1 MPKKQFFIPK
11 KIITAG
17 IAFLFLVLVI
27 VTFFGN
33 KGLFEIYQLQKNKTA
48 LAQEAGRLILKRDKL
63 ARGIRELENNPY
75 AVELKARDKLWL
87 ADPDEI
93 VIVKD

>member
-11 KIITAG
+11 KVIKAG
-17 IAFLFLVLVI
+17 LTFIFLVLII

-33 KGLFEIYQLQKNKTA
+33 KGIFEIYQLQKTQSE
-48 LAQEAGRLILKRDKL
+48 LAQEAQHLLLKRNKL
-63 ARGIRELENNPY
+63 ARDILELENNPK
-75 AVELKARDKLWL
+75 AVELKAREKLWL
-87 ADPDEI
+87 ADPEEI

>member
-11 KIITAG
+11 KVIIAS
-17 IAFLFLVLVI
+17 IAFIFLVLVI

-33 KGLFEIYQLQKNKTA
+33 KGIFEIYQLQKNQSA
-48 LAQEAGRLILKRDKL
+48 LSREAQDLLQTRDKL
-63 ARGIRELENNPY
+63 ARDIRELENNPK
-75 AVELKARDKLWL
+75 AIELKAREKLWL

-93 VIVKD
+93 VIIKD